1 MHRRSFLRAATAA
14 GLLPFVSSRPLA
26 AFTRVTA
33 LTAGDVDAV
42 RGDGKPV
49 TLSAADIKAL
59 AASLRGP
66 VLLADSAGYD
76 TARRVLN
83 PAIDKR
89 PALIVQPTGTADV
102 RRAVSFAAAHG
113 LLLAVK
119 CGGHSFSGM
128 STCDRGMQIDLSNM
142 RGVRVD
148 PAAKR
153 AFVEGGT
160 LLGLVDHEAAAQ
172 GLVTPL
178 GTVSHTGVGGLT
190 TGGGFGRLAR
200 RFGLAVDNVMA
211 VDVVTADGSVK
222 HADRNENPDLYWGV
236 RGGGGNFGVVT
247 NFEFA
252 LHPFAGMVTAGDMV
266 FPFAKAR
273 DLLRFYAE
281 FTPKAPDELY
291 LDFVMAQPPGGKDGV
306 VLLHVC
312 YSGDNPDR
320 DLAPLQEARHAD
332 GRLGEVDHAT
342 SSSSAPATTPT
353 CARWATYMKSGF
365 TTGISEKLIAGVIDG
380 FAGDPAR
387 STAVFTQH
395 AGGAIGRPPVDACAF
410 PHRHAQHS
418 LMAAVVLEDRRR
430 RSAAHGV
437 PAQVLGDARATDQRL
452 LHQRGERRIARGAQR
467 QLPRELPAHGR
478 RPRSST
484 TPPTCSGSTRTCSRD
499 S

>member
-14 GLLPFVSSRPLA
+14 GLFPFAGTRSVA
-26 AFTRVTA
+26 AFTRLTA
-33 LTAGDVDAV
+33 ATAGDVDAV

-49 TLSAADIKAL
+49 TLSAADIKAF
-59 AASLRGP
+59 ASSLRGP

-83 PAIDKR
+83 PAIDRR

-102 RRAVSFAAAHG
+102 RRAVGFAAAHG

-160 LLGLVDHEAAAQ
+160 LLGLVDHEAAAH
-172 GLVTPL
+172 GMVTPL

-200 RFGLAVDNVMA
+200 RFGLAVDNVMS

-222 HADRNENPDLYWGV
+222 HADRNEHPDLYWGV

-252 LHPFAGMVTAGDMV
+252 LHPFAGMVTAGDLV
-266 FPFAKAR
+266 FPFARAR

-281 FTPKAPDELY
+281 FSPKAPEALY
-291 LDFVMAQPPGGKDGV
+291 LDFVMSQPPGGKGAV
-306 VLLHVC
+306 SLLHVC

-320 DLAPLQEARHAD
+320 DLAPLKQLGTPLAD
-332 GRLGEVDHAT
+332 TLKPISYVEFQRSGDYTDVRTMG
-342 SSSSAPATTPT
+342 S
-353 CARWATYMKSGF
+353 YMKSGF
-365 TTGISEKLIAGVIDG
+365 TTGISDTLIAGVIDG
-380 FAGDPAR
+380 FSGDPAR
-387 STAVFTQH
+387 ATAVFTQH
-395 AGGAIGRPPVDACAF
+395 AGGAISRPPVEACAF

-418 LMAAVVLEDRRR
+418 LMSAVSWKVGEDAAPHMAYLRKYWAAIEPLTSGFYVNEVNDETRAVLNANYRENYPRMV
-430 RSAAHGV
+430 AAKKQYD
-437 PAQVLGDARATDQRL
+437 ATNLFRLNANVLPG
-452 LHQRGERRIARGAQR
+452 
-467 QLPRELPAHGR
+467 
-478 RPRSST
+478 
-484 TPPTCSGSTRTCSRD
+484 
-499 S
+499 

>member
-1 MHRRSFLRAATAA
+1 MHRRMFLRAATAA
-14 GLLPFVSSRPLA
+14 GLFPLVSSRPVA

-33 LTAGDVDAV
+33 FTAGDVDAV

-49 TLSAADIKAL
+49 TLTADEIKSL

-76 TARRVLN
+76 LARRVLN

-160 LLGLVDHEAAAQ
+160 LLGLVDHEAAAHNM
-172 GLVTPL
+172 VTPL

-200 RFGLAVDNVMA
+200 RFGLAVDNVMS

-252 LHPFAGMVTAGDMV
+252 LHPFAGMVTAGDMI

-291 LDFVMAQPPGGKDGV
+291 LDFVMAQQPGGKEGV
-306 VLLHVC
+306 ALLHVC

-320 DLAPLQEARHAD
+320 DLAPLKA
-332 GRLGEVDHAT
+332 LG
-342 SSSSAPATTPT
+342 APVATTVKPISYVEFQRSGDFT
-353 CARWATYMKSGF
+353 DVRTMGTYMKSGF
-365 TTGISEKLIAGVIDG
+365 TTGISEKLIASVIDG
-380 FAGDPAR
+380 FSGDPAR

-395 AGGAIGRPPVDACAF
+395 AGGAISRPPVDACAF
-410 PHRHAQHS
+410 PHRHAQHA
-418 LMAAVVLEDRRR
+418 LMSAVSWKIGEDAAPHMGYLRKYWATIEPLTSGFYINEVNDESRAVLNANYRENYPRM
-430 RSAAHGV
+430 V
-437 PAQVLGDARATDQRL
+437 ATKKQYDPTNLFRL
-452 LHQRGERRIARGAQR
+452 NANVQPG
-467 QLPRELPAHGR
+467 
-478 RPRSST
+478 
-484 TPPTCSGSTRTCSRD
+484 
-499 S
+499 

>member
-14 GLLPFVSSRPLA
+14 SLFPLVSPRPLA
-26 AFTRVTA
+26 AFTRVNA
-33 LTAGDVDAV
+33 VTAGDVDAV

-49 TLSAADIKAL
+49 TLSAADIKTL

-66 VLLADSAGYD
+66 VLLADSPGYD

-102 RRAVSFAAAHG
+102 RRAVSFAAEHG

-148 PAAKR
+148 PAARR
-153 AFVEGGT
+153 AIVEGGT
-160 LLGLVDHEAAAQ
+160 LLGLVDHEAAAHSM
-172 GLVTPL
+172 VTPL

-200 RFGLAVDNVMA
+200 RFGLAVDNVMS

-281 FTPKAPDELY
+281 FTPKAPDELH
-291 LDFVMAQPPGGKDGV
+291 LDFVMAQQPGGKEGV
-306 VLLHVC
+306 ALLHVC
-312 YSGDNPDR
+312 YSGDNPER
-320 DLAPLQEARHAD
+320 DLAPLKV
-332 GRLGEVDHAT
+332 LGAPVASTVKPTSYVEVQRSGDYT
-342 SSSSAPATTPT
+342 DVRTMGL
-353 CARWATYMKSGF
+353 YMKSGF

-380 FAGDPAR
+380 FSGDPAR
-387 STAVFTQH
+387 STAVFTQQ
-395 AGGAIGRPPVDACAF
+395 AGGAISRPPVNTCAF
-410 PHRHAQHS
+410 PHRHAQHA
-418 LMAAVVLEDRRR
+418 LMSAVSWKIGEDAAPHMGYLRKYWTTIEPLTSGFYVNEVNDESRAVLNANYRENYPRMVATKKQYDRTNLFRLN
-430 RSAAHGV
+430 AN
-437 PAQVLGDARATDQRL
+437 VLP
-452 LHQRGERRIARGAQR
+452 E
-467 QLPRELPAHGR
+467 
-478 RPRSST
+478 
-484 TPPTCSGSTRTCSRD
+484 
-499 S
+499 

>member
-1 MHRRSFLRAATAA
+1 M
-14 GLLPFVSSRPLA
+14 
-26 AFTRVTA
+26 
-33 LTAGDVDAV
+33 

-160 LLGLVDHEAAAQ
+160 LLGLVDHEAAAH
-172 GLVTPL
+172 GMVTPL

-306 VLLHVC
+306 ALLHVC

-320 DLAPLQEARHAD
+320 DLAPLKQLGTPMAEHGEADPLRRVPALGRLHRRAHD
-332 GRLGEVDHAT
+332 GRVHEERLHHRHQREADRRRDRRLRRGSRRGPPP
-342 SSSSAPATTPT
+342 SSRSTRAARSAG
-353 CARWATYMKSGF
+353 RQSM
-365 TTGISEKLIAGVIDG
+365 
-380 FAGDPAR
+380 PAR
-387 STAVFTQH
+387 SRTATRST
-395 AGGAIGRPPVDACAF
+395 ASWPRCPGRSATTRRRTWIRCASTGRP
-410 PHRHAQHS
+410 
-418 LMAAVVLEDRRR
+418 
-430 RSAAHGV
+430 
-437 PAQVLGDARATDQRL
+437 
-452 LHQRGERRIARGAQR
+452 
-467 QLPRELPAHGR
+467 
-478 RPRSST
+478 SS
-484 TPPTCSGSTRTCSRD
+484 R
-499 S
+499 

>member
-14 GLLPFVSSRPLA
+14 GLFPLA
-26 AFTRVTA
+26 SSLPLSAFSRVNA
-33 LTAGDVDAV
+33 HTAGDVQAV
-42 RGDGKPV
+42 RGDGKAV
-49 TLSAADIKAL
+49 TLSESDIKAL
-59 AASLRGP
+59 AASMLGP

-76 TARRVLN
+76 KARMVLN
-83 PAIDKR
+83 PVIDKR
-89 PALIVQPTGTADV
+89 PALIAQPTGAADV

-148 PAAKR
+148 PAARR
-153 AFVEGGT
+153 AYVEGGS
-160 LLGLVDHEAAAQ
+160 LLGLVDHEAASH
-172 GLVTPL
+172 GMVTPL

-211 VDVVTADGSVK
+211 VDVVTADGTVK

-252 LHPFAGMVTAGDMV
+252 LHPFSGMVTAGDMV

-291 LDFVMAQPPGGKDGV
+291 LDFVMAQSPKGNAGV
-306 VLLHVC
+306 ALLHVC

-320 DLAPLQEARHAD
+320 DLAPLKQ
-332 GRLGEVDHAT
+332 LGTPMASTVKPIRYVDFQRSGDDSDVRAMG
-342 SSSSAPATTPT
+342 
-353 CARWATYMKSGF
+353 TYMKSGF
-365 TTGISEKLIAGVIDG
+365 TKGISEKLIAAVIDG
-380 FAGDPAR
+380 FAGDPSR

-395 AGGAIGRPPVDACAF
+395 AGGAISRPAIDACAF

-418 LMAAVVLEDRRR
+418 LMAAVSWPVGTEAAPHMNALRKYWATLEPLTSGFYINEVNDESRAVLDANYRENFPRMVSTKKQYDPNNLFRLN
-430 RSAAHGV
+430 ANV
-437 PAQVLGDARATDQRL
+437 QPA
-452 LHQRGERRIARGAQR
+452 
-467 QLPRELPAHGR
+467 
-478 RPRSST
+478 
-484 TPPTCSGSTRTCSRD
+484 
-499 S
+499 

>member
-14 GLLPFVSSRPLA
+14 GLLPLVSSRPVA

-33 LTAGDVDAV
+33 ASAGDVDAV

-49 TLSAADIKAL
+49 TLSAADLKTL

-83 PAIDKR
+83 PAIDRR

-128 STCDRGMQIDLSNM
+128 STCDRGMQIDLVNM

-153 AFVEGGT
+153 AVVEGGT

-172 GLVTPL
+172 DLVTPL

-211 VDVVTADGSVK
+211 VDVVTADGAVR

-236 RGGGGNFGVVT
+236 RGGGGNFGIVT
-247 NFEFA
+247 NFEFG
-252 LHPFAGMVTAGDMV
+252 LHPFSGIVTAGEMIY
-266 FPFAKAR
+266 PFAKAR
-273 DLLRFYAE
+273 DVLRFYAE
-281 FTPKAPDELY
+281 FTPKAPDDLY
-291 LDFVMAQPPGGKDGV
+291 VDFVMAQPPGGKDPV

-312 YSGDNPDR
+312 YSGDNADR
-320 DLAPLQEARHAD
+320 DMAPFKALGTPVAD
-332 GRLGEVDHAT
+332 SIKRIAYVEFQRSGDYTDVRTMG
-342 SSSSAPATTPT
+342 S
-353 CARWATYMKSGF
+353 YMKSGF
-365 TTGISEKLIAGVIDG
+365 TTGISEKLIAGVLDG

-395 AGGAIGRPPVDACAF
+395 AGGAISRPAVDACAF

-418 LMAAVVLEDRRR
+418 LMSAVSWKIGEDAAPHMTYLRKYWATLEPLTSGFYVNEVNDESRAVLNANYRENYPRMVATKKQYDPTNLFRLN
-430 RSAAHGV
+430 AN
-437 PAQVLGDARATDQRL
+437 VLPG
-452 LHQRGERRIARGAQR
+452 
-467 QLPRELPAHGR
+467 
-478 RPRSST
+478 
-484 TPPTCSGSTRTCSRD
+484 
-499 S
+499 